1 MANRV
6 VLILDEG
13 ARGSRRVLVNSQRFT
28 IGRAADNDLVVNAP
42 RVADRHAT
50 VSAFLGVTCVNDC
63 GSRAGTTLNGQRL
76 MKPGQLRDGDV
87 IGLAGACDI
96 RVKVVPAPLA
106 PLYAMAGNKAMAAA
120 FAALLAAIVLAALA
134 LVIVNASRSSEK
146 DASGVEARESALGA
160 KPADEEG
167 AARTATRA
175 RADEEEGSSQST
187 SAEESGA
194 SEGPGATTDERKAS
208 ASTEG
213 REEDASTGGRKASAS
228 TKERQAGD
236 GQDSGGGESQGG
248 RVGRGDSSEIESAAA
263 KVVRRIS
270 HDGRP
275 YAFGEGPVNDIAARV
290 EAYSQSPSMAG
301 ALRQMQAGMD
311 PVVRLA
317 RREGIEPSLVVFA
330 ALAATDGGH
339 TGRDPSDEARALL
352 PELVELSKTF
362 GGNGADSN
370 LIILAAQTEGAGT
383 KRSHPLLT
391 RIHATRDPVGERNV
405 WYLHDNGIINA
416 RAYDFVIS
424 FLACGIIAQDPRRFG
439 VDADALAL

>member
-96 RVKVVPAPLA
+96 RVKGVPAPLA
-106 PLYAMAGNKAMAAA
+106 PPYALAGDKAMAAA
-120 FAALLAAIVLAALA
+120 FAALLAAIVLAALG

-146 DASGVEARESALGA
+146 DASGVEAHESAPGA

-208 ASTEG
+208 AST
-213 REEDASTGGRKASAS
+213 
-228 TKERQAGD
+228 KERQAGD
-236 GQDSGGGESQGG
+236 GEDSGGGG
-248 RVGRGDSSEIESAAA
+248 R
-263 KVVRRIS
+263 
-270 HDGRP
+270 
-275 YAFGEGPVNDIAARV
+275 
-290 EAYSQSPSMAG
+290 Q
-301 ALRQMQAGMD
+301 
-311 PVVRLA
+311 
-317 RREGIEPSLVVFA
+317 
-330 ALAATDGGH
+330 
-339 TGRDPSDEARALL
+339 
-352 PELVELSKTF
+352 
-362 GGNGADSN
+362 
-370 LIILAAQTEGAGT
+370 
-383 KRSHPLLT
+383 
-391 RIHATRDPVGERNV
+391 ER
-405 WYLHDNGIINA
+405 
-416 RAYDFVIS
+416 
-424 FLACGIIAQDPRRFG
+424 
-439 VDADALAL
+439 